1 MLGSFAAAMSRFIV
15 VQEPF
20 CTWAVF
26 DTVDDMPAEFGNVV
40 LIGLARPEAMKMA
53 SLANAEKTL
62 RIGEGR
68 ITGAGLRLVVPRA
81 A

>member
-1 MLGSFAAAMSRFIV
+1 MKRYIA

-40 LIGLARPEAMKMA
+40 LIGLARPEAMKLA
-53 SLANAEKTL
+53 SLANAEQTL

-68 ITGAGLRLVVPRA
+68 IAGTGQRLVVARA